1 MAFLFVGT
9 LPPDKQPN
17 QYPFSTNQSEP
28 ICSNP
33 INYKNEQ
40 LTMHNNRNQLVQTLK
55 MVSLMALACMASST
69 FAETVGIKQLAW
81 MTGSWE
87 GPIGP
92 NTLEENWSRPLDGSI
107 SALVR
112 SRGEGKTSMIEL
124 IVIEEE
130 NDSIVL
136 RLQQW
141 NPGFTPRTPGP
152 QVMALDSIGENRVAF
167 KSTGE
172 GGLKTLAYSRPSD
185 RVFNIDIETAE
196 GAKFQI
202 NLSAFNL

>member
-1 MAFLFVGT
+1 M
-9 LPPDKQPN
+9 
-17 QYPFSTNQSEP
+17 QSN
-28 ICSNP
+28 I
-33 INYKNEQ
+33 
-40 LTMHNNRNQLVQTLK
+40 NQLKQTLK
-55 MVSLMALACMASST
+55 LASLLILTCMASIA
-69 FAETVGIKQLAW
+69 FAQEASVKQLGW

-112 SRGEGKTSMIEL
+112 ARGEGKTSMIEL

-130 NDSIVL
+130 NDTLVL
-136 RLQQW
+136 RVQQW
-141 NPGFTPRTPGP
+141 NPGFSPRTPGP
-152 QVMALDSIGENRVAF
+152 QVMALESIGENQVGF

-172 GGLKTLAYSRPSD
+172 GGLKTLAYSRPSEHK
-185 RVFNIDIETAE
+185 FNIDIETAD

-202 NLSAFNL
+202 NLSTIPAK